1 MKFER
6 GIKML
11 IISSYATIEC
21 GIATFSNDIVIAIE
35 IVFGDKLSVEVCA
48 LKNKDPEFKYNKE
61 VTYILPIASLGDYRL
76 VAERT
81 FASL

>member
-11 IISSYATIEC
+11 IISSYAPIEC

-35 IVFGDKLSVEVCA
+35 IVFWRHAFC
-48 LKNKDPEFKYNKE
+48 
-61 VTYILPIASLGDYRL
+61 
-76 VAERT
+76 
-81 FASL
+81 